1 MFKDMSRIN
10 CFKKKIN
17 LNYYILFFICINLII
32 FNYGN
37 YRKIESYLFRSN
49 LVNEFKNYGSI
60 PKGNIELIGSNM
72 PAELRFMEVN
82 HILFQSYNTTDW
94 WTRRIAYSLS
104 DYDRV
109 KNLPEELLNNKVY
122 MKLHLAG
129 GYINE
134 CSTYIYLNY

>member
-1 MFKDMSRIN
+1 M
-10 CFKKKIN
+10 
-17 LNYYILFFICINLII
+17 
-32 FNYGN
+32 
-37 YRKIESYLFRSN
+37 
-49 LVNEFKNYGSI
+49 NEFKNYGSI

-134 CSTYIYLNY
+134 CSTYIYLKNDLKKIDRMKKLYIFNHQKYYNIGKIEKNC